1 MGTTSGCDGDELFD
15 GTDGGYITAIHGVR
29 VKEVVV
35 DGENGVGIAVGAG
48 FVCSRLEDEDSGR
61 HGNARISDESR
72 SAWESAGAAAR
83 CGLGCARLRG
93 RVVCGGC
100 CGGSAARCAGAGRLR
115 ELVCER
121 LRAAGRLRV
130 GGVVCALGVCAGVC
144 AGMEMDGGDLVDVN
158 GRLGYRWGHGCAW
171 STLPS

>member
-1 MGTTSGCDGDELFD
+1 MRARLR
-15 GTDGGYITAIHGVR
+15 A
-29 VKEVVV
+29 
-35 DGENGVGIAVGAG
+35 AAGAG
-48 FVCSRLEDEDSGR
+48 RLRGLVC
-61 HGNARISDESR
+61 
-72 SAWESAGAAAR
+72 AGSAAR

-93 RVVCGGC
+93 RLVCGGC

-115 ELVCER
+115 ELVYER

-130 GGVVCALGVCAGVC
+130 GGVVCALGVCVGVC